1 MMPELSVTV
10 FIAAY
15 NQARHLPDA
24 LNSLKQQILPSQDF
38 EVIVIDDGSTDDAQS
53 VLRAYKK
60 FIRVIIRENKGLVA
74 SCNEGL
80 ALARGRYFARLDSDD
95 TADSRWLNR
104 LLKAMDSQPD
114 ACCACTDR
122 FEITAKD
129 KRYVSVQE
137 DNIFSLIIGGT
148 FFRTEMLRRIGGF
161 RQFYWE
167 EYDLYLRLRG
177 LGAFIYVREPFYMYR
192 KHVDSMTGDE
202 DRRLNGWRELIQE
215 WGIETLRA
223 AGDDADFKKV
233 LKAMRRNGQR

>member
-80 ALARGRYFARLDSDD
+80 AL
-95 TADSRWLNR
+95 
-104 LLKAMDSQPD
+104 
-114 ACCACTDR
+114 
-122 FEITAKD
+122 
-129 KRYVSVQE
+129 
-137 DNIFSLIIGGT
+137 
-148 FFRTEMLRRIGGF
+148 FR
-161 RQFYWE
+161 
-167 EYDLYLRLRG
+167 
-177 LGAFIYVREPFYMYR
+177 PP
-192 KHVDSMTGDE
+192 
-202 DRRLNGWRELIQE
+202 
-215 WGIETLRA
+215 
-223 AGDDADFKKV
+223 
-233 LKAMRRNGQR
+233 